1 MTPDPVA
8 AGLDA
13 ERLTRIGEHLRSR
26 YLEPGKIAGAQV
38 AILRHGTLGWFESWG
53 HADRERDRPVA
64 PDTIWRWY
72 SMTKPI
78 TGVAL
83 MTLYERG
90 HFQLDDPV
98 HRWIPEWREMHVL
111 EPDPDRGRRIV
122 PAHRDVTVRD
132 VMTHTSGIGYGP
144 ENRDLDLTARGFLAE
159 HTLETLCQQIAG
171 WPLRFQPGTHWL
183 YSFGMDVCAR
193 LVEVMSGMRYD
204 EYLRREIFEPLG
216 MTDTGFAVPDAS
228 IDRFA
233 ACYGRNAR
241 KELVLVDDPERSAY
255 RRQPTLLNGGGGLVG
270 TMPDYLRF
278 VGMLVNGGELDG
290 VRILS
295 RKTIELMAS
304 NHLPGDA
311 EMAEMALPMGY
322 GEVGFSGAGFGL
334 TMAVSRGAAA
344 TGVVGSPGEFM
355 WGGAASTLFWVD
367 PVEELAVVFMTQL
380 LPSGTFNF
388 RGQLKALVYGAIAD

>member
-1 MTPDPVA
+1 MKVDADA

-13 ERLTRIGEHLRSR
+13 SRLGRIGEHLQAR

-38 AILRHGTLGWFESWG
+38 AILRHGSLGHFESWG
-53 HADRERDRPVA
+53 QADRERARPVA
-64 PDTIWRWY
+64 EDTIWRWY
-72 SMTKPI
+72 SMTKPV

-98 HRWIPEWREMHVL
+98 DRWIPEWKDMHVR
-111 EPDPDRGRRIV
+111 EADPNGGERIV
-122 PAHRDVTVRD
+122 PAHRPPTVRD
-132 VMTHTSGIGYGP
+132 VLTHTSGIGYGI
-144 ENRDLDLTARGFLAE
+144 ENRDLDLTQRGWLGDQ
-159 HTLETLCQQIAG
+159 TLETLCQQLGG

-183 YSFGMDVCAR
+183 YSHGMDVAAR
-193 LVEVMSGMRYD
+193 LVEVMSGLRFD
-204 EYLRREIFEPLG
+204 EYLRREVFEPLG
-216 MTDTGFAVPDAS
+216 MVDTGFFVPDDDL
-228 IDRFA
+228 DRFA

-255 RRQPTLLNGGGGLVG
+255 RREPKMLNGGGGLVG
-270 TMPDYLRF
+270 TMGDYLRF

-290 VRILS
+290 RRILS

-304 NHLPGDA
+304 NHLPGDGD
-311 EMAEMALPMGY
+311 MADFALPMGY

-334 TMAVSRGAAA
+334 TMAVSKGPAA

-355 WGGAASTLFWVD
+355 WGGAASTTFWVD
-367 PVEELAVVFMTQL
+367 PAEELAVVFMTQL